1 MCFPEPPVIKRAMA
15 SADGGEVADG
25 PQESGGSA
33 QAVPIGSALPVHD
46 GGQLALRDGGQ
57 LALRDG
63 GQLALQMPE
72 RLTIGTKKA
81 FQKNYPFP
89 YQKKQIGSETIY
101 VCTKGSEW
109 ARPNE
114 VLVLRCERGMWTAF
128 DSAVSADGVTL
139 QCRQPV
145 FRCLATD
152 ITQPGWHQWQTN
164 YAASPTDA
172 CLSVDWQGALW
183 AETRVP

>member
-1 MCFPEPPVIKRAMA
+1 MA

-89 YQKKQIGSETIY
+89 YLK
-101 VCTKGSEW
+101 
-109 ARPNE
+109 
-114 VLVLRCERGMWTAF
+114 
-128 DSAVSADGVTL
+128 
-139 QCRQPV
+139 PV
-145 FRCLATD
+145 
-152 ITQPGWHQWQTN
+152 
-164 YAASPTDA
+164 
-172 CLSVDWQGALW
+172 
-183 AETRVP
+183 

>member
-1 MCFPEPPVIKRAMA
+1 M
-15 SADGGEVADG
+15 SQD
-25 PQESGGSA
+25 
-33 QAVPIGSALPVHD
+33 
-46 GGQLALRDGGQ
+46 GQLAVLD
-57 LALRDG
+57 

-72 RLTIGTKKA
+72 HLTVGTKKA
-81 FQKNYPFP
+81 FQKNYAFP

-109 ARPNE
+109 ARRDE
-114 VLVLRCERGMWTAF
+114 VLVLRCERGTWTAF
-128 DSAVSADGVTL
+128 DSAVSADGSTL

-152 ITQPGWHQWQTN
+152 ITQPGLHKWETN
-164 YAASPTDA
+164 YVADPMGAG
-172 CLSVDWQGALW
+172 LSVDWQSAVW

>member
-1 MCFPEPPVIKRAMA
+1 MA
-15 SADGGEVADG
+15 NKCPNKM
-25 PQESGGSA
+25 PQD
-33 QAVPIGSALPVHD
+33 AVPD
-46 GGQLALRDGGQ
+46 GQLAVSDGQ
-57 LALRDG
+57 LAVPDG
-63 GQLALQMPE
+63 QLDVPDGQLAVPDGQLEVPDGQLAVQMPE

-81 FQKNYPFP
+81 FKNNYAFP
-89 YQKKQIGSETIY
+89 YEKKQIGSETIY

-114 VLVLRCERGMWTAF
+114 VLVLRCEREIWTAY
-128 DSAVSADGVTL
+128 DSDVIADGLTL

-152 ITQPGWHQWQTN
+152 ITQPGWHNWQTN
-164 YAASPTDA
+164 HAASPNDA
-172 CLSVDWQGALW
+172 GLAVDWHGALW